1 MSMIEFVRS
10 RKKGIVN
17 FILLGLAIILMVSF
31 GLESFMVKGNSEV
44 AAIIIDGE
52 EITQSEYQQKLRS
65 MEQLYSSQLKGVF
78 EQFKASLNL
87 PQKIADQMIEERL
100 LSRFLAN
107 LGLSASHSQV
117 EERIAQLPYF
127 GGKIDQKAY
136 ISYLQGTGMS
146 ESALIA
152 ATTKEIVEGEI
163 LKAFGQLTPVTEVEL
178 KSIYLRNEQQ
188 AKFIA
193 AKFSADEI
201 KENVALTDS
210 DIQTYYDS
218 HKQEFSVPKE
228 IDLEFVLLSPK
239 KYQDKV
245 LVQDVDLKQLYQ
257 ERSSQYVEPEKV
269 MLSKISFQLDPEPM
283 TNDAPP
289 IASPN
294 DKKRQSAQSVI
305 DRVKK
310 GEDFG
315 QLAKELSEDLESRK
329 KNGEIGWKKTTDLT
343 QEVRDS
349 LESVEAGQTTGIV
362 EEGSQIS
369 VYLVNQRQ
377 KERALSFEEV
387 REQLALELKA
397 ADAPM
402 YLELQAEKFYGDLKS
417 SNETLEDFSKR
428 EGVDFKVEKGISKNS
443 FGVSRALKELA
454 LDSEKGDLFQVATEE
469 GIYFAKVREI
479 KPERVKTIEEA
490 KAEILGKLQKEK
502 ILVIAKEKAQQ
513 LLQSANLEKTEVEFK
528 TKATALGATIVQTEL
543 KPLADQKAPFISSP
557 EDTSSLYALTSDRP
571 IFGKVLEKDRGYF
584 VVMLTEKKDPS
595 PEDFAKKRGDILQQE
610 EQRIGARLLDSLV
623 QALRSDSKIE
633 INPEIL
639 NQG

>member
-1 MSMIEFVRS
+1 MIEFVRS

-315 QLAKELSEDLESRK
+315 QLARELSEDLESRK

-502 ILVIAKEKAQQ
+502 ILVIAKEKAEQ